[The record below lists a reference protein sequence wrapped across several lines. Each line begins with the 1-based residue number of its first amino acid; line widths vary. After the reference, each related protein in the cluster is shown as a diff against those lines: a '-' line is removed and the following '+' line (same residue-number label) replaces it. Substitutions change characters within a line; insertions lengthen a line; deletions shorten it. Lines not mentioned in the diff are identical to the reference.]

1 MGNAFGLVFLTLPI
15 GIADP
20 ARRLR
25 AIQKEIDELK
35 GSPEARRCA
44 KPRLPQRLAAT
55 ATPHPGGPLRG
66 RPDLPTRRGGERR
79 NVVSIMHE
87 SPVAVSET
95 EALDAYSSTVTAV
108 AQRVLPAVASL
119 RVRRSSRSFDGG
131 AGSGVVI
138 TPDGFLVTSA
148 HVVAQAGAATAS
160 FIDGSEYELDVVGAD
175 PLSDLAIAR
184 ARAAKLE
191 PIQIGNADNLRVGQ
205 LVVAIGNPLG
215 FSGSVTSGVVS
226 GLGRSLATAD
236 GNGHRRFIEDV
247 IQTDAALN
255 PGNSGGAL
263 ADWQARL
270 VGVNTAVAGMGLGLA
285 VPINKTTQAILA
297 ALMRSGRVRRA
308 FLGIAGG
315 TRPLPPAIAQRLGR
329 KAGVEVQEVVAGSPA
344 AASLRGGDII
354 VSVGDV
360 PVGKAGD
367 LQRLMVEAQIGSKL
381 GLSILRGGRLM
392 TLEVVPVELA

>member
-1 MGNAFGLVFLTLPI
+1 M
-15 GIADP
+15 ADEST
-20 ARRLR
+20 AV
-25 AIQKEIDELK
+25 
-35 GSPEARRCA
+35 
-44 KPRLPQRLAAT
+44 AT
-55 ATPHPGGPLRG
+55 
-66 RPDLPTRRGGERR
+66 EQ
-79 NVVSIMHE
+79 
-87 SPVAVSET
+87 
-95 EALDAYSSTVTAV
+95 EALDAYSTTVTSV
-108 AQRVLPAVASL
+108 AQKVLPSVASL
-119 RVRRSSRSFDGG
+119 RVRRSSRSFEGG

-175 PLSDLAIAR
+175 PLSDLAVAR
-184 ARAAKLE
+184 ARAAVLE
-191 PIQIGNADNLRVGQ
+191 PIQVGNADSLKVGQ
-205 LVVAIGNPLG
+205 LVVAIGNPMG

-263 ADWQARL
+263 ADWRARL

-285 VPINKTTQAILA
+285 VPINRTTEAILA
-297 ALMRSGRVRRA
+297 ALMKNGRVRRA
-308 FLGIAGG
+308 YLGFAGG
-315 TRPLPPAIAQRLGR
+315 NRALPPAIAQRLGR
-329 KAGVEVQEVVAGSPA
+329 KAGVEVQEVVTGSPAA

-360 PVGKAGD
+360 AVAKAGD
-367 LQRLMVEAQIGSKL
+367 LQRLMVEARIGARL
-381 GLSILRGGRLM
+381 PLTILRGDKLV
-392 TLEVVPVELA
+392 TVEVVPVELP

>member
-1 MGNAFGLVFLTLPI
+1 MTETSTV
-15 GIADP
+15 
-20 ARRLR
+20 
-25 AIQKEIDELK
+25 
-35 GSPEARRCA
+35 
-44 KPRLPQRLAAT
+44 
-55 ATPHPGGPLRG
+55 
-66 RPDLPTRRGGERR
+66 PTEQ
-79 NVVSIMHE
+79 
-87 SPVAVSET
+87 
-95 EALDAYSSTVTAV
+95 EALDAYSATVTAV
-108 AQRVLPAVASL
+108 AQKGLPAVASL
-119 RVRRSSRSFDGG
+119 RIRRGSRSFEGG

-184 ARAAKLE
+184 ARAATLE
-191 PIQIGNADNLRVGQ
+191 PIQIGNADTLRVGQ
-205 LVVAIGNPLG
+205 LVVAIGNPMG

-236 GNGHRRFIEDV
+236 GNGHRRFVEDV

-285 VPINKTTQAILA
+285 VPINGTTQAILA
-297 ALMRSGRVRRA
+297 ALMRNGRVRRA

-315 TRPLPPAIAQRLGR
+315 TRALSPSVSQRTGF
-329 KAGVEVQEVVAGSPA
+329 KAGVEVQEVVSDSPA
-344 AASLRGGDII
+344 AAARLRSGDLI
-354 VSVGDV
+354 VEVDGAAVSR
-360 PVGKAGD
+360 AGD
-367 LQRLMVEAQIGSKL
+367 LQRLMVETRIGAK
-381 GLSILRGGRLM
+381 LSIRIVRSDRLVA
-392 TLEVVPVELA
+392 LEVVPEELK